1 MRMNGGCGEIDLIEC
16 LDKLLPYSTGNI
28 ETEVQLTCRGHFLFR
43 VPIYTVMSCQ
53 DAVSQRIIDG
63 IGNLKSRDTE
73 ETKTKQRN
81 NKQ

>member
-53 DAVSQRIIDG
+53 DAVS
-63 IGNLKSRDTE
+63 
-73 ETKTKQRN
+73 
-81 NKQ
+81 